1 MCAGRHSIAHSLSV
15 PLCPSR
21 VGEEEDSTGGS
32 SVPSLDIANASQQI
46 DVARRVLLHNV
57 FYVVGFEGLF
67 ELAPRYEV
75 LDLIRRS
82 LTWSVLVK
90 EIREIIWL
98 VCAVA
103 LAFPLTFRMNRMA
116 ILCWFVNWMHR
127 GSSSSSVGE
136 SRRVEEE
143 RRGQFG
149 QTI

>member
-21 VGEEEDSTGGS
+21 VGEEEDRTGGS

-90 EIREIIWL
+90 EIREIWL

-143 RRGQFG
+143 FG

>member
-15 PLCPSR
+15 PLCPSH
-21 VGEEEDSTGGS
+21 VGEEEDRTGGS

-90 EIREIIWL
+90 DQRDMVGVCSSIGIPTHLPNEPDGYLML
-98 VCAVA
+98 VRQLDA
-103 LAFPLTFRMNRMA
+103 PR
-116 ILCWFVNWMHR
+116 FVVFVCGGDQESGR
-127 GSSSSSVGE
+127 GVWSDHMIY
-136 SRRVEEE
+136 
-143 RRGQFG
+143 
-149 QTI
+149 T